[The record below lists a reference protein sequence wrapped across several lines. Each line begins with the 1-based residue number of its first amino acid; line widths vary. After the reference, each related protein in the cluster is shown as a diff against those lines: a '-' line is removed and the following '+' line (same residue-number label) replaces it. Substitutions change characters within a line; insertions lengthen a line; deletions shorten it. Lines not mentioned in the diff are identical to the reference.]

1 VSVKTTISL
10 PEELFERLEQEVR
23 DSGTTR
29 SRLVA
34 QAIEGRLRRQEDLR
48 VQEQLNAVYGADPTQ
63 EDRELNQFLQ
73 RAARTA
79 LAE

>member
-1 VSVKTTISL
+1 L

-34 QAIEGRLRRQEDLR
+34 QAIEDRLRRQEDLR